1 MRGIV
6 FGDVGWAGTRGALGR
21 HAFGRPLSSVGVG
34 TSFLDGLIRLDLAR
48 GSYPRQQWRASAYVE
63 ARM

>member
-6 FGDVGWAGTRGALGR
+6 FGDVGWTGDRRMLR
-21 HAFGRPLSSVGVG
+21 DRAFGRPMSDVGVG
-34 TSFLDGLIRLDLAR
+34 TSFLDGLIRLDVAR
-48 GSYPRQQWRASAYVE
+48 GIYPQVKWRASAYVE